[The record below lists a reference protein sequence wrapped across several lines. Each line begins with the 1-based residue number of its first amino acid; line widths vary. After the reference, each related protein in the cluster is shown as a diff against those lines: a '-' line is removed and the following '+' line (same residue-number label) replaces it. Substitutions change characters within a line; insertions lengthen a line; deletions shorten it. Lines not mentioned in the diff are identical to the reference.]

1 MAKPADKVMGSR
13 SSVTGSDT
21 PDHPAS
27 VDGMLVIAD
36 APEADYSDFSC
47 SVAQERFWLLD
58 RLEPGNSSY
67 NVAVRWRLEGR
78 VSSALLERA
87 WLEII
92 QRHEILRTI
101 FLEMDGAPIQRVMP
115 RARFRINEIDLSNL
129 APDLQQSEG
138 DRIGV
143 IEARA
148 PFDLASG
155 PILRVTLLRFSPT
168 SSVILV
174 TTHQAVAD
182 GWSIGVMAREMGQIY
197 ESLRDDKPVDLEPL
211 AIQYA
216 DYSLWQLEWLRVRGT
231 AAETEYWAKQLAGVR
246 PFKVVADRVR
256 PAMPTTSGAIASKV
270 LPRELTN
277 EAQALTAERG
287 ATLFAAALG
296 ALCAMLS
303 RYTGEEEVVVGTQV
317 SDRDQVELEP
327 MIGQFVN
334 SLILRNDLS
343 GDPSFNDLLDRIR
356 DTSMQALEHRHIPI
370 EQLLGMVKSE
380 HGNVNSAPISVNF
393 IFQKTFIQNTA
404 YTDFALT
411 DMPSLPVAAIYDL
424 NFFMVERPDGWRFS
438 CQYNTDQFEAA
449 TIERMIGYFQSS
461 LESGVANPR
470 RRVSELTLCGPG
482 EARLL
487 LSKLND
493 TRTLYP
499 RDLTLAK
506 LFEAQVM
513 RAPAAVAVLCEDR
526 KLTYGELDLAAN
538 RFAAYLRHCGVAQN
552 SRVGVCL
559 SMSMDLP
566 ICLLGILKAGASYVP
581 LDPADPPQRRGQLAA
596 AANVTAIIGQRLQSS
611 AALDVAVKC
620 IEIETALAYAGPP
633 GVEPSVA
640 LDSDSAAFWVM
651 TAGACDAAHLVG
663 ISHRNLS
670 NLICSIAKRPGV
682 GERDVVVA
690 NSPTTLDR
698 ATFEIFL
705 PLLTGAR
712 LAVAVE
718 GDLASGRAL
727 LHLLQRTNA
736 TLMFGHTQIWRNLLK
751 AGWIGYP
758 ALKMLCPAGELSPR
772 LVDQLAGM
780 GGELWALYGH
790 PETGVWSSVQRLTPK
805 QAYTSV
811 GEPIANTI
819 LCVLDSRNQIAPVG
833 ATGQL
838 FVGGDG
844 LVVDCK
850 KAVPDPFNSAPGAR
864 LYPTGDLARLR
875 ADGQVEYLGGM
886 GVGFSYLGRHVEPE
900 EIERTILRDVDIA
913 EAAVVR
919 REGPVGESIIAAYVV
934 LRQKSD
940 AATDAWKERL
950 RTVLAESL
958 PAALIPSSFAAL
970 GALPQTADGVADR
983 RALQFLKIPVNRG
996 EHSGRPSGEIEEGLA
1011 GIWRSMLG
1019 LPSIEVTDNFFE
1031 MGGHSLL
1038 AARMLTQVEQ
1048 TFGRRIQLAT
1058 LFAAP
1063 TIRDLAKV
1071 LAQSE
1076 PREFDFRQ
1084 MVKLQPNGSKTPLI
1098 AINNTGN
1105 YYLLA
1110 KYLGADQP
1118 FISLQLFDPSVKTEK
1133 MPQTLEEVAAE
1144 YVKLIR
1150 RVQPNGPY
1158 IILGWCAAGA
1168 LAFEVACQ
1176 LMATGQRVR
1185 HLFLMDAWVPRYI
1198 QRLPPLRRLISD
1210 NTLSWQLILAD
1221 WRNYRSGRQS
1231 FSDFLAHRMVVQKL
1245 KRLWSRA
1252 RPNVEDGDKPQ
1263 MTREDYDRWLLH
1275 YLQSLTGKY
1284 EPGVYRGGLA
1294 LFRSKQEPTGWFF
1307 DPNAGWGKYTSEGVR
1322 LFKVSGDHFTMFQ
1335 GAGAIEMASHIMALT
1350 EERRQRPAN
1359 SGDGRAE

>member
-1 MAKPADKVMGSR
+1 MAKPADKIMGPR
-13 SSVTGSDT
+13 SSSATAD
-21 PDHPAS
+21 PAS
-27 VDGMLVIAD
+27 ADGMLVIAD
-36 APEADYSDFSC
+36 APDPDYSDFPC
-47 SVAQERFWLLD
+47 SVSQERFWLLD

-78 VSSALLERA
+78 VSSVLLDRA

-101 FLEMDGAPIQRVMP
+101 FLEKDGAPVQRVMP

-197 ESLRDDKPVDLEPL
+197 ESLRGNQPVTLEPL

-231 AAETEYWAKQLAGVR
+231 AAETEYWAQQLAGVK
-246 PFKVVADRVR
+246 PFKVVPDRPR

-277 EAQALTAERG
+277 EAQALTAQRG
-287 ATLFAAALG
+287 ATLFSAALG

-303 RYTGEEEVVVGTQV
+303 RYTGEEEIVVGTQV

-334 SLILRNDLS
+334 SLILRNNVN
-343 GDPSFNDLLDRIR
+343 GDPSFNDLIDRVR
-356 DTSMQALEHRHIPI
+356 NTSIQALEHRHIPI
-370 EQLLGMVKSE
+370 EQLLRLVKSE
-380 HGNVNSAPISVNF
+380 HGNVNTAPISVNF
-393 IFQKTFIQNTA
+393 IFQKTFIENTA

-449 TIERMIGYFQSS
+449 TVERMIGYFQSC
-461 LESGVANPR
+461 LESGVADPR
-470 RRVSELTLCGPG
+470 RRVSELNLCAPG

-513 RAPAAVAVLCEDR
+513 RAPAAVAVLSGDR
-526 KLTYGELDLAAN
+526 RLTYGELDVAAN
-538 RFAAYLRHCGVAQN
+538 RFAAYLRHCGLGQA
-552 SRVGVCL
+552 SRIGVCL
-559 SMSMDLP
+559 PMSMDLP

-581 LDPADPPQRRGQLAA
+581 LDPADPPQRRGHLVA
-596 AANVTAIIGQRLQSS
+596 AANVTAIIGQRLQPS
-611 AALDVAVKC
+611 AVIDVAIKC
-620 IEIETALAYAGPP
+620 IEIETALAYTGPP
-633 GVEPSVA
+633 ATAEPAVAVE
-640 LDSDSAAFWVM
+640 SDNAAFWVM
-651 TAGACDAAHLVG
+651 VAGAQNASHVVG

-690 NSPTTLDR
+690 SSPTTLDR

-705 PLLTGAR
+705 PLLMGGR

-718 GDLASGRAL
+718 SDFASARAL
-727 LHLLQRTNA
+727 LHFLQRTNS
-736 TLMFGHTQIWRNLLK
+736 TLMFGHGQLWRNLLR

-758 ALKMLCPAGELSPR
+758 ALKMLCPVGDLSSR
-772 LVDQLAGM
+772 LIDQLAGM
-780 GGELWALYGH
+780 DGELWALYGH
-790 PETGVWSSVQRLTPK
+790 PQTCVWSSVQRLNPK
-805 QAYTSV
+805 PAFTSV
-811 GEPIANTI
+811 GEPIANTSV
-819 LCVLDSRNQIAPVG
+819 CVLDSRNQIAPVG

-844 LVVDCK
+844 LTVNCD
-850 KAVPDPFNSAPGAR
+850 ATIPDPVNPAPGAR
-864 LYPTGDLARLR
+864 LYATGDFARLR
-875 ADGQVEYLGGM
+875 ANGQIEYLGPM

-900 EIERTILRDVDIA
+900 EIEHAILRDADVA
-913 EAAVVR
+913 EAAVAR
-919 REGPVGESIIAAYVV
+919 REGPGGESTLAAYIV

-940 AATDAWKERL
+940 AASDAWQERL
-950 RTVLAESL
+950 RTLLAETL
-958 PAALIPSSFAAL
+958 PAILIPTSFAAL
-970 GALPQTADGVADR
+970 AALPRTADGQPDR
-983 RALQFLKIPVNRG
+983 RALQSLKIDVERDP
-996 EHSGRPSGEIEEGLA
+996 HAKPSGKVEEGLA
-1011 GIWRSMLG
+1011 DIWRSMLG

-1071 LAQSE
+1071 LAQGE

-1158 IILGWCAAGA
+1158 IVLGWCAAGA

-1176 LMATGQRVR
+1176 LMASGQRVR

-1198 QRLPPLRRLISD
+1198 QRQPPLRRLISD

-1231 FSDFLAHRMVVQKL
+1231 FANFLGHRMVVQKL
-1245 KRLWSRA
+1245 RRLWSKA
-1252 RPNVEDGDKPQ
+1252 RPSVDDGEQPQ

-1275 YLQSLTGKY
+1275 YLQSLTAKY
-1284 EPGVYRGGLA
+1284 EPGVYRGRLA
-1294 LFRSKQEPTGWFF
+1294 LFRGKKEPTGWFF
-1307 DPNAGWGKYTSEGVR
+1307 DPNAGWGKYTSEGVQ
-1322 LFKVSGDHFTMFQ
+1322 LYMVTGDHFTMFQ
-1335 GAGAIEMASHIMALT
+1335 GAGAIEMATHITALT
-1350 EERRQRPAN
+1350 EERRLRPPN
-1359 SGDGRAE
+1359 SGDGRTE